1 MEEAAA
7 PIAAM
12 EEQEG
17 GEIEEEEVEVDGEEG
32 EEEERNG
39 WLEAFPPCVV
49 YGEAEAAE
57 AAAEAAGDPL
67 RRVSDD
73 GE

>member
-1 MEEAAA
+1 
-7 PIAAM
+7 M

-57 AAAEAAGDPL
+57 AAAEAAAAVEAAGDPL